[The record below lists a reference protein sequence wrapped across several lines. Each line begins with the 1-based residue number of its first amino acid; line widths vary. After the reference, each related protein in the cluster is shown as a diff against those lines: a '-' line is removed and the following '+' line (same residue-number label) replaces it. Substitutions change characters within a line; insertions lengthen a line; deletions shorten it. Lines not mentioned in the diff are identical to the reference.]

1 VAEYGNAARDDVW
14 RDPYATTV
22 RVSEDRN
29 ATGVRNVPAP
39 GAALARVTCS
49 RRRPRTGHEEGR
61 FRRISLVWVT
71 IAHDT
76 DPTTSEGD
84 LLP

>member
-29 ATGVRNVPAP
+29 ADGCEERSSAGSGFGP
-39 GAALARVTCS
+39 GYVFATTTAN
-49 RRRPRTGHEEGR
+49 RP
-61 FRRISLVWVT
+61 
-71 IAHDT
+71 
-76 DPTTSEGD
+76 
-84 LLP
+84 

>member
-39 GAALARVTCS
+39 GAALARV
-49 RRRPRTGHEEGR
+49 EEGR